1 MTLISLGVGRLDLMT
16 FCAYTDRM
24 EFEWDEA
31 KRQANIA
38 KHGIDFYDAKA
49 ALEDAPVVIV
59 DDRRNYGEQR
69 CIAAGEVK
77 GHMLIVVFTIR
88 DGVFRIISARK
99 ANARER
105 RKYAD

>member
-1 MTLISLGVGRLDLMT
+1 
-16 FCAYTDRM
+16 M

-49 ALEDAPVVIV
+49 ALEGDPMMLE
-59 DDRRNYGEQR
+59 DDRMDYGERR

-99 ANARER
+99 ANSRER